1 MGSFVKNDFSI
12 GRKIY
17 FYRRRYDS
25 TRFNIV
31 PVVKSPPVAR
41 RAAVEFFGSI
51 SEAIIAFG
59 GADSRQQAEI
69 FVGECKALDLAA
81 VVRHLEAGGTA
92 PVCRRIHFVTDLQF
106 FTLKTY

>member
-25 TRFNIV
+25 IRFNIV

-51 SEAIIAFG
+51 SEAVIASG
-59 GADSRQQAEI
+59 STDSRQQAEI

-92 PVCRRIHFVTDLQF
+92 PVRCRIHLIAYRYFLS
-106 FTLKTY
+106 LEA